1 VATKPHLPL
10 GNCVRESRAAIPR
23 SPITAPQTHAFA
35 SRSPRPCSP
44 FDRSPQG
51 VTNLIH
57 LSALG
62 ADPYSISEWARTK
75 AAGEQ
80 AVRAIAP
87 GATIVRPADI
97 FGAEDRF
104 LNWIAKMYVTLPRV
118 PLVEGGMARV
128 QPVYVDDVAQ
138 AIFKIAM
145 VRACRMRGSA
155 GRCVQ
160 GCLSPASCAA
170 PFVMLS

>member
-1 VATKPHLPL
+1 LLPRTHAVA
-10 GNCVRESRAAIPR
+10 SRA
-23 SPITAPQTHAFA
+23 SPAPAPLA
-35 SRSPRPCSP
+35 
-44 FDRSPQG
+44 PQG

-145 VRACRMRGSA
+145 VRAGCGGVLAAGLRAACRLRAALSA
-155 GRCVQ
+155 ICGLRTR
-160 GCLSPASCAA
+160 LSVFFLAA
-170 PFVMLS
+170 VR